1 MFVSYQSEA
10 DLEDNLIKQ
19 LETLDYEYVNIKSD
33 TELESNLKVQL
44 EKLNNTTFSNR
55 EFNSIL
61 THLDGGSIFDKA
73 KKFRDRFELERDD
86 NTTDY
91 IIFFDNHWCKNKFQ
105 VANQITVNGTYTNR
119 YDVTILING
128 LPLVQIEL
136 KRRGIELK
144 QAFNQIMR
152 YKQHSYTGLFGYLEI
167 FIISNGV
174 NTKYFANNKK
184 INYKLTFYWKDK
196 ENNNISNISK
206 FTELF
211 LDRYHLHQMIN
222 KYTVLSDITRDII
235 ILRSYQYYAVEA
247 ILEKTLHS
255 RENGYIWHTT
265 GSGKTLTSF
274 KASQLLS
281 QQNEIDKVIFVVDRN
296 DLDNQ
301 TLAEFNKFSNDG
313 VDGTTNTKKLI
324 RQLNGSDKLIVTTI
338 QKLSRAVKYNAP
350 SIEKVKNN
358 KIVLMFDEC
367 HRSQFGEM
375 HSAITKFFTNIQY
388 FGFTGTPILAE
399 NRGQSRKTTHD
410 IFGKCLH
417 KYLIVDAI
425 ADENVLGFSVDYI
438 GRIIRKTTNDEQ
450 VIDVNTKEVLES
462 EERINQIVDTI
473 IEIHDRKTYNR
484 EFTSILAVSSIPV
497 LNTYYDLFKKKNHD
511 LKIATI
517 YSFEANPDLTEDEI
531 HPRTLLD
538 NQINDYNEMFG
549 TSYSTDT
556 FQGYYQDI
564 SKKSKDKKI
573 DILLVVNMFLTGFDN
588 KYLNTL
594 YVDKN
599 LEYHGLLQAYSRTNR
614 LCNDK
619 KAHGNIVVF
628 RNLKEKTDEAIKLFS
643 NENALETVIIKPY
656 KEYVKIFNS
665 EVEKLNKIVPTI
677 EKLDDSKDVE
687 TEKEFIEVFRNILRT
702 LNKLTPFDEF
712 KFKDLNISQQSFEDY
727 RSKYLDI
734 YERVENPLTKES
746 ILNDI
751 DFEMDL
757 LRRDDINVSYIL
769 ELLKGLDPTKPTFTK
784 DKHFITQTM
793 NKDKELRSKIDLI
806 DEFISTTMVDCNVDT
821 EEKLEQF
828 MNQKRENAIKELV
841 TTENLKE
848 ELIRE
853 ILKEYEFSGK
863 IKEKN
868 VDETFN
874 KKPKLKERRDKRKLL
889 VQKIK
894 DLIELFTW

>member
-1 MFVSYQSEA
+1 
-10 DLEDNLIKQ
+10 
-19 LETLDYEYVNIKSD
+19 
-33 TELESNLKVQL
+33 
-44 EKLNNTTFSNR
+44 
-55 EFNSIL
+55 
-61 THLDGGSIFDKA
+61 
-73 KKFRDRFELERDD
+73 
-86 NTTDY
+86 
-91 IIFFDNHWCKNKFQ
+91 
-105 VANQITVNGTYTNR
+105 
-119 YDVTILING
+119 
-128 LPLVQIEL
+128 
-136 KRRGIELK
+136 
-144 QAFNQIMR
+144 
-152 YKQHSYTGLFGYLEI
+152 
-167 FIISNGV
+167 
-174 NTKYFANNKK
+174 
-184 INYKLTFYWKDK
+184 
-196 ENNNISNISK
+196 
-206 FTELF
+206 
-211 LDRYHLHQMIN
+211 
-222 KYTVLSDITRDII
+222 
-235 ILRSYQYYAVEA
+235 
-247 ILEKTLHS
+247 
-255 RENGYIWHTT
+255 
-265 GSGKTLTSF
+265 
-274 KASQLLS
+274 
-281 QQNEIDKVIFVVDRN
+281 
-296 DLDNQ
+296 
-301 TLAEFNKFSNDG
+301 
-313 VDGTTNTKKLI
+313 
-324 RQLNGSDKLIVTTI
+324 
-338 QKLSRAVKYNAP
+338 
-350 SIEKVKNN
+350 
-358 KIVLMFDEC
+358 
-367 HRSQFGEM
+367 
-375 HSAITKFFTNIQY
+375 
-388 FGFTGTPILAE
+388 
-399 NRGQSRKTTHD
+399 
-410 IFGKCLH
+410 
-417 KYLIVDAI
+417 
-425 ADENVLGFSVDYI
+425 
-438 GRIIRKTTNDEQ
+438 
-450 VIDVNTKEVLES
+450 
-462 EERINQIVDTI
+462 
-473 IEIHDRKTYNR
+473 
-484 EFTSILAVSSIPV
+484 
-497 LNTYYDLFKKKNHD
+497 
-511 LKIATI
+511 
-517 YSFEANPDLTEDEI
+517 
-531 HPRTLLD
+531 
-538 NQINDYNEMFG
+538 MFG

-643 NENALETVIIKPY
+643 NENALETVIMKPY

-784 DKHFITQTM
+784 DKDFITQTM

>member
-1 MFVSYQSEA
+1 M
-10 DLEDNLIKQ
+10 
-19 LETLDYEYVNIKSD
+19 
-33 TELESNLKVQL
+33 
-44 EKLNNTTFSNR
+44 
-55 EFNSIL
+55 
-61 THLDGGSIFDKA
+61 
-73 KKFRDRFELERDD
+73 
-86 NTTDY
+86 
-91 IIFFDNHWCKNKFQ
+91 
-105 VANQITVNGTYTNR
+105 
-119 YDVTILING
+119 
-128 LPLVQIEL
+128 
-136 KRRGIELK
+136 
-144 QAFNQIMR
+144 
-152 YKQHSYTGLFGYLEI
+152 
-167 FIISNGV
+167 
-174 NTKYFANNKK
+174 
-184 INYKLTFYWKDK
+184 
-196 ENNNISNISK
+196 
-206 FTELF
+206 
-211 LDRYHLHQMIN
+211 
-222 KYTVLSDITRDII
+222 
-235 ILRSYQYYAVEA
+235 
-247 ILEKTLHS
+247 
-255 RENGYIWHTT
+255 
-265 GSGKTLTSF
+265 
-274 KASQLLS
+274 
-281 QQNEIDKVIFVVDRN
+281 
-296 DLDNQ
+296 
-301 TLAEFNKFSNDG
+301 
-313 VDGTTNTKKLI
+313 
-324 RQLNGSDKLIVTTI
+324 
-338 QKLSRAVKYNAP
+338 
-350 SIEKVKNN
+350 
-358 KIVLMFDEC
+358 
-367 HRSQFGEM
+367 
-375 HSAITKFFTNIQY
+375 
-388 FGFTGTPILAE
+388 
-399 NRGQSRKTTHD
+399 
-410 IFGKCLH
+410 
-417 KYLIVDAI
+417 
-425 ADENVLGFSVDYI
+425 
-438 GRIIRKTTNDEQ
+438 
-450 VIDVNTKEVLES
+450 NTKEVLES

-549 TSYSTDT
+549 TNYSTDT

-643 NENALETVIIKPY
+643 NENALETVIMKPY

-687 TEKEFIEVFRNILRT
+687 TEKEFIEVFRNMLRT

-784 DKHFITQTM
+784 DKDFITQTM

-841 TTENLKE
+841 TTEDLKE